1 MEKFEIVKA
10 KDDFAKRLEAIK
22 KVINYDNLKV
32 QISELES
39 KMVADDFWSDQ
50 TSANKVISKCNEL
63 KEQLT
68 SYNNLVS
75 KLDEIVIALEL
86 DDEDLFALVEE
97 NINNLDSKGCPKW
110 ASFYFLYNKKRLS
123 NKWIENLLF

>member
-39 KMVADDFWSDQ
+39 KMVTDDF
-50 TSANKVISKCNEL
+50 
-63 KEQLT
+63 
-68 SYNNLVS
+68 
-75 KLDEIVIALEL
+75 
-86 DDEDLFALVEE
+86 
-97 NINNLDSKGCPKW
+97 
-110 ASFYFLYNKKRLS
+110 
-123 NKWIENLLF
+123 